1 MTVTDSPFPAM
12 PPDGHPQDSMQDRA
26 PERAQDVAVTGMPHT
41 GMRHILYVEDDAAL
55 ARLLQR
61 RMERVGLK
69 IDTAETA
76 EIALDL
82 VRQQDFDLLLVDYNL
97 PGMSGLEFLEKLKD
111 LPQPPPV
118 VILTVGGDERIALE
132 ALERGAADYA
142 VKDVNQTYLDL
153 LPAIMTAAF
162 TKERLVRENARQRE
176 ELTQAKERA
185 EAANEAKT
193 RFLATMSHEI
203 RTPMNV
209 VTGLASIL
217 ARSPLNSEQKQIVET
232 LRTNADLLLKLI
244 NDLLDISRIED
255 DRIQLETIPFQPSAI
270 LTDIR
275 VMFEQDISRKGLK
288 LAVHDETAGLTLIG
302 DRTRLQQ
309 ILMNLVSNALK
320 FTDDGRI
327 TIAARFDAVADTPDW
342 VDLHFGVSDSGI
354 GIPHDKLPLIF
365 DKFTQADQTITR
377 RYGGSGLG
385 LSIARSLVELM
396 GGQIGV
402 ESQEGHGSAFDVTL
416 RMPRAGPDVRHTP
429 EHPLPAISRPES
441 HTRPCVLI
449 VEDYAP
455 NIMVLSLMLEE
466 LGYQTMAAVSGVEA
480 LEMVRAHGAPFHAI
494 LMDVQMQGMDGLET
508 THCIR
513 ELEQGLGYRHTIM
526 GVTAHALAGD
536 RERCLQAG
544 MDDYIAK
551 PVLPDILALK
561 LGQVKP
567 AVVPQV

>member
-1 MTVTDSPFPAM
+1 MSSADDPSRPDNEAQPSLTPAAA
-12 PPDGHPQDSMQDRA
+12 HSVMQH
-26 PERAQDVAVTGMPHT
+26 V
-41 GMRHILYVEDDAAL
+41 LYVEDDAAL

-61 RMERVGLK
+61 RMSRAGLTVD
-69 IDTAETA
+69 ITGTAE
-76 EIALDL
+76 EALDL
-82 VRQQDFDLLLVDYNL
+82 VRRQDFDLLLIDYNL
-97 PGMSGLEFLEKLKD
+97 PGMSGLEFLEKLRE
-111 LPQPPPV
+111 LPQPPPA

-153 LPAIMTAAF
+153 LPAIMLAAY
-162 TKERLVRENARQRE
+162 TKERLLRENARQRE
-176 ELTQAKERA
+176 ELTLAKERA
-185 EAANEAKT
+185 EAASEAKT

-217 ARSPLNSEQKQIVET
+217 ARSPLNVEQKQIVDT

-255 DRIQLETIPFQPSAI
+255 DRIELEAIPFQPSAI

-275 VMFEQDISRKGLK
+275 VMFEQDITRKGLR
-288 LAVHDETAGLTLIG
+288 LDVRDQTGGMALIG

-309 ILMNLVSNALK
+309 VLMNLVSNALK
-320 FTDDGRI
+320 FTDSGH
-327 TIAARFDAVADTPDW
+327 IAISAHVEAEAEPGEFVVLRLT
-342 VDLHFGVSDSGI
+342 VSDTGI
-354 GIPHDKLPLIF
+354 GIPGDKLPLIF

-377 RYGGSGLG
+377 RFGGSGLG
-385 LSIARSLVELM
+385 LSIARSLIGLM
-396 GGQIGV
+396 DGEVSV
-402 ESQEGHGSAFDVTL
+402 ESHEGRGSMFDVRL
-416 RMPRAGPDVRHTP
+416 RLRRADSGMRPAP
-429 EHPLPAISRPES
+429 EHPLPAIQRPRGQD
-441 HTRPCVLI
+441 RPCVLI

-466 LGYQTMAAVSGVEA
+466 LGYDTASAVSGPEA
-480 LEMVRAHGAPFHAI
+480 LEKVKAYGKPYHAI

-513 ELEQGLGYRHTIM
+513 ELEAGLGYRHTIM

-544 MDDYIAK
+544 MDDYIPK

-561 LGQVKP
+561 LGQIRPP
-567 AVVPQV
+567 AVVA

>member
-1 MTVTDSPFPAM
+1 MTVTESQFPM
-12 PPDGHPQDSMQDRA
+12 PPADGQPHESA
-26 PERAQDVAVTGMPHT
+26 ASSLPHT
-41 GMRHILYVEDDAAL
+41 GMRHVLYVEDDAAL

-69 IDTAETA
+69 IDTADTA
-76 EIALDL
+76 EAALDMM
-82 VRQQDFDLLLVDYNL
+82 RNQDFDLLLVDYNL

-111 LPQPPPV
+111 LPQPPPA

-153 LPAIMTAAF
+153 LPAIMTAAY

-217 ARSPLNSEQKQIVET
+217 ARSPLNVDQKQIVET

-255 DRIQLETIPFQPSAI
+255 DRIELEAIPFQPSAI

-288 LAVHDETAGLTLIG
+288 LAVLDETAGLTLIG

-309 ILMNLVSNALK
+309 VLMNLVSNALK
-320 FTDDGRI
+320 FTDAGRI
-327 TIAARFDAVADTPDW
+327 ALSARYEAKPEDPGI
-342 VDLHFGVSDSGI
+342 VDLHFGVSDEGI
-354 GIPHDKLPLIF
+354 GIPRDKLPLIF

-396 GGQIGV
+396 GGDIRV
-402 ESQEGHGSAFDVTL
+402 DSQEGEGSVFDVTL
-416 RMPRAGPDVRHTP
+416 RLNRAGPDVRHVP
-429 EHPLPAISRPES
+429 EHPLPAISRPAS
-441 HTRPCVLI
+441 QDRPCVLI

-466 LGYQTMAAVSGVEA
+466 LGYDTVSAVSGAEA
-480 LEMVRAHGAPFHAI
+480 LDLVKHRDSPFHAI

-513 ELEQGLGYRHTIM
+513 ELEEGLGYRHTIM

-567 AVVPQV
+567 PVQTKA